1 MTSYKYCSH
10 CVWKAGCQDRA
21 KGGNKSVAEV
31 SVSEVPVL
39 TEAGTVEAMRS
50 DGVLMSPAVRTDRTR
65 V

>member
-1 MTSYKYCSH
+1 M
-10 CVWKAGCQDRA
+10 WKAGCQDRA